1 MGLLFCLVAACAPVR
16 APGRP
21 TPSSET
27 VVQEIR
33 RQARDL
39 EPMVRAPWVVDFLRA
54 TAALPAIAPRA
65 IYKDP
70 GGAFLTEAEAARLPV
85 PARGR
90 LQRIEVDEET
100 YYYGRYGSPL
110 PYARPLDLLAAAGVD
125 GVAGKRVLDFGYGQI
140 GAPRLLASL
149 GADVTGVDVSAERHA
164 GYSAPGDQGEIAGP
178 HGRRGRLRLL
188 LGRFP
193 ADPAVR
199 EAVGAGYDVIL
210 AKNVLKNGYIHPERP
225 LQRPQHRIDLGVSD
239 EDFVR
244 ALAGALRPGGRL
256 ILYNLCPAPSPPDRP
271 YIPWADGRNPF
282 PAALWAAAGLRVLP
296 AAGPSPGGGA
306 SSGMDQDDTAFARQ
320 MARVLRWDQPD
331 PRHPQDPTMDIQRDL
346 FASYTILVKQEP
358 PGPAR
363 GRE

>member
-1 MGLLFCLVAACAPVR
+1 MTTRRLPEDRLLGAYLLLTLLPLAGCAPLR
-16 APGRP
+16 TPGRRP
-21 TPSSET
+21 APEP

-39 EPMVRAPWVVDFLRA
+39 LPMVRAPWVADFLRA
-54 TAALPAIAPRA
+54 TAALPEIAPRA
-65 IYKDP
+65 IYKGE
-70 GGAFLTEAEAARLPV
+70 GGAFLTEAEAARLS
-85 PARGR
+85 PAARAR
-90 LQRIEVDEET
+90 LGRIEVNEEV

-110 PYARPLDLLAAAGVD
+110 PYARPLDLLAGAGLA
-125 GVAGKRVLDFGYGQI
+125 GIAGKRVLDFGYGQI

-164 GYSAPGDQGEIAGP
+164 GYGAPGDQGEIAGL

-193 ADPAVR
+193 ADAAVR
-199 EAVGAGYDVIL
+199 DAVGTGYDVIV

-239 EDFVR
+239 EEFVR
-244 ALAGALRPGGRL
+244 ALARALRPGGYL

-282 PAALWAAAGLRVLP
+282 PAALWEAAGLRVLP
-296 AAGPSPGGGA
+296 P
-306 SSGMDQDDTAFARQ
+306 GMDQDDTAFARR
-320 MARVLRWDQPD
+320 MARALAWDRPD
-331 PRHPQDPTMDIQRDL
+331 PRYPKDPPMDVERDL
-346 FASYTILVKQEP
+346 FASYTILVRQ
-358 PGPAR
+358 
-363 GRE
+363 